1 MATTNNLKDFLT
13 DVADAIREKEG
24 STGLIN
30 PQEFSAK
37 IRAIETGGGGESGGG
52 GTEPDVPVIGDGK
65 TYLYIKIA
73 DKGRMD
79 VPLYFQ
85 QSVANGVTIDWGDG
99 SSTETLS
106 GKGPV
111 NTTHT
116 YARKGNYAITLDVAN
131 GCTLGLGHAS
141 SSYCV
146 MGSISG
152 VGKVYSNMLQK
163 AEIGSKVTT
172 IGSYA
177 FQYCYSLSSVVI
189 PQSVTGL
196 GSYIFQ
202 NCYSLSS
209 VVIPQGVINIS
220 TYAFANCYSLSSV
233 VIPQS
238 VTDISK
244 NAFQNCYSLSSVV
257 IPQGVTTI
265 GEYAFSNCYSLSSVV
280 LPQVVTSF
288 GGYVFQNC
296 DTLSSV
302 VIPQGVT
309 TIGSYLLSSCDSL
322 CSVVIPQSVTN
333 ISSNAFA
340 NCKGMVSYDF
350 SSLDAIPTL
359 SSTSAFS
366 SIPLDCK
373 IVVPDEL
380 YDAWIA
386 SSNWSTYASNIVKAS
401 EHTD

>member
-189 PQSVTGL
+189 PQSVT
-196 GSYIFQ
+196 
-202 NCYSLSS
+202 
-209 VVIPQGVINIS
+209 
-220 TYAFANCYSLSSV
+220 
-233 VIPQS
+233 
-238 VTDISK
+238 DISK

-302 VIPQGVT
+302 VLPQGVT

-366 SIPLDCK
+366 SIPSDCK